1 MSAVPKAPFLS
12 PAEYLARERQ
22 SATRSEYLRGEVF
35 AMSGATREHNVING
49 NLFGEIRA
57 QLKGRSCEAYS
68 SDMRVK
74 VAATGLYTYPDLTV
88 VCGTREF
95 DDSFVDCLLNP
106 IVLGEVLSSSTEA
119 YDRGDKAA
127 HYRRIASLRE
137 YLLVSQNRV
146 RVEHFVRQ
154 DDKWV
159 LSELDSVDDVLHLP
173 SIDCHIS
180 LRDIYDR
187 IEFSTEGAESVAP

>member
-1 MSAVPKAPFLS
+1 MTSTVLLS
-12 PAEYLARERQ
+12 PAEYLAQERQ
-22 SATRSEYLRGEVF
+22 SATRNEFLRGEVF
-35 AMSGATREHNVING
+35 AMWGASREHNVING

-57 QLKGRSCEAYS
+57 QLKGRPCEPYS

-74 VAATGLYTYPDLTV
+74 IAATGLYTYPDLTV
-88 VCGTREF
+88 VCGPREF

-106 IVLGEVLSSSTEA
+106 IVLGELLSTTTEA
-119 YDRGDKAA
+119 YYRGDKFA

-137 YLLVSQNRV
+137 YVMVSQNRV

-154 DDKWV
+154 DDQWI
-159 LSELDSVDDVLHLP
+159 LTELNNLDDVLHLP

-187 IEFSTEGAESVAP
+187 IEFSSEGTGA